1 MHIYLNCVYFHFEMC
16 FDFSRSLVLR
26 NDKTLIL
33 HIQNM
38 NLSPWYTSLV
48 FGYALLHI
56 CTVRYVYWYCIVY
69 THVPTLLSHIPSI
82 KVNWTAATN
91 MPQHTSIEC
100 SKSTASIIRR
110 TPLWRWRIRPQS
122 ACVGVEKERFTEK
135 NRGMYAAELLKHRN
149 ESFLYTDKI
158 RFPSYI
164 AGKPF
169 SLWRAKAICK
179 SLIATKLPSDEKF
192 KN

>member
-38 NLSPWYTSLV
+38 NLSPHMCIVCIWICLV
-48 FGYALLHI
+48 AYMYRALCLF
-56 CTVRYVYWYCIVY
+56 WYCIVY
-69 THVPTLLSHIPSI
+69 THVPTLLSHIPRI

-100 SKSTASIIRR
+100 LKSTASIIRR
-110 TPLWRWRIRPQS
+110 TPCDDGESVRWAHVLGWKKNVLRRKIGECMLLNCWS
-122 ACVGVEKERFTEK
+122 IEMNRF
-135 NRGMYAAELLKHRN
+135 
-149 ESFLYTDKI
+149 FI
-158 RFPSYI
+158 QI
-164 AGKPF
+164 KPVF
-169 SLWRAKAICK
+169 RA
-179 SLIATKLPSDEKF
+179 T
-192 KN
+192 